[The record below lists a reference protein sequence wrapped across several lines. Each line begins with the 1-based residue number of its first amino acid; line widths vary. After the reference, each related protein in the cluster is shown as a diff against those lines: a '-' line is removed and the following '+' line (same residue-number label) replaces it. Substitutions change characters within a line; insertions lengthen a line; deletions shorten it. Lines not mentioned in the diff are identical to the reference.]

1 MGGSA
6 SRELEAAQAQVRQL
20 TVKLQQAQKIIPSSN
35 LAAATA
41 VAAAKAGPSA
51 KEKEL
56 QQQLAF
62 AQSEL
67 SKSTQQLQVM
77 QTDMPKIKREVA
89 TAREE
94 LVVAKR
100 AEAERG
106 QQMTALQSEL
116 RVSKE
121 ELEQLF
127 GRLKFAEQESAAVRK
142 IRTEDTKA
150 LAEQQKAAAEA
161 SVRLVSEAS
170 AALVD
175 AEGTQARTHPVFGEL
190 LHDFGHKRIYLG
202 SPTLLWAGTLLWER
216 QRAFRQERASL
227 IAQAKAK
234 SHARGWPG
242 SIAIVETNDQ
252 PASSKEATIGML
264 IDGQHRLGAAHLLA
278 QKGKLLGALQH
289 ILVEVYP
296 PREEKDIKELFTEI
310 NRAEPVLLIDLPDE
324 NGGASDKN
332 NATITIAAETLRE
345 RYPGMF
351 KPSHGC
357 RPPHL
362 NVDVLRAEMHKAE
375 LIERNK
381 IKSAEQLVDWIEA
394 RNLELAAK
402 TDDEWGDG
410 AKTKSGTALEK
421 ALAKARE
428 QGFYL
433 GLSWDWL
440 DKKA

>member
-67 SKSTQQLQVM
+67 SKSTQQLQIM

-89 TAREE
+89 TARRSCRP
-94 LVVAKR
+94 AGGGG
-100 AEAERG
+100 AG

-242 SIAIVETNDQ
+242 SIAIVETNET